1 MGVCVSLA
9 AIDEFVHLFHYL
21 FLLFFY
27 PFFPFLSLPY
37 HSASGPILEVCL
49 LATLTHTQTHTDR
62 CAYALWQ
69 KEGKQRP
76 PQPFEDTFCLMLFIN
91 SFWVWHCLIT
101 TYKTFALHKWRE
113 ERKKN
118 REIGREG
125 EGRRRGRQRKGGEE
139 EEGGMKR
146 RIEQNRGGRGR
157 GQCSVYLEWVSK
169 TKRHNW
175 KKKTKKSI

>member
-49 LATLTHTQTHTDR
+49 LATLSHTQTDVHMHYDR
-62 CAYALWQ
+62 

-101 TYKTFALHKWRE
+101 TYKTFVLHKWRQ

-118 REIGREG
+118 REI
-125 EGRRRGRQRKGGEE
+125 EGRRWEGAVNGRERGGEE
-139 EEGGMKR
+139 ADRGREVRRRRRGGG
-146 RIEQNRGGRGR
+146 GGRG
-157 GQCSVYLEWVSK
+157 G
-169 TKRHNW
+169 
-175 KKKTKKSI
+175 

>member
-113 ERKKN
+113 ERKK

-139 EEGGMKR
+139 EEGGR
-146 RIEQNRGGRGR
+146 DEEEDRTE
-157 GQCSVYLEWVSK
+157 
-169 TKRHNW
+169 
-175 KKKTKKSI
+175 